1 VSERRE
7 ADPVLRAISP
17 SATPEEVAAIL
28 AAITAADAQR
38 RAAAGGPEPTGR
50 SAWVD
55 VSRLSTRR
63 AGMLRGSWR
72 LSGRIGRRAR
82 V

>member
-1 VSERRE
+1 MSD
-7 ADPVLRAISP
+7 APVLRSISP
-17 SATPEEVAAIL
+17 AATPEEVAAIL
-28 AAITAADAQR
+28 AAITAAESQR
-38 RAAAGGPEPTGR
+38 RAAAGGGVTESAGR